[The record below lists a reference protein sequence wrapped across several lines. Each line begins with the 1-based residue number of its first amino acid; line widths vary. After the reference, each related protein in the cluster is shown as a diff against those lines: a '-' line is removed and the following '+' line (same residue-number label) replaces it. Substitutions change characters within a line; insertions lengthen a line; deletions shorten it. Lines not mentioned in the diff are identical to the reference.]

1 MQKHQS
7 KIAVRRKPYIYNSNI
22 TYAVTMIW
30 GLEALWKHTKVLIG
44 SVNF

>member
-30 GLEALWKHTKVLIG
+30 GLEALWTKVLIG